1 MLRRTLSFL
10 GLIAFILAVRPA
22 HATTITTYSDPASWS
37 SASTVAQTI
46 TFEGLA
52 PANGSTTYSGP
63 TGLTTGGVEFIG
75 YTYSGGSWI
84 QVIDT
89 NFSSWYNFGSN
100 DALLQDM
107 DRPSSGSPLP
117 YIHIVLPANVTA
129 LGMDLFTVS
138 PSAATYQITVA
149 GTPYTVPTDPKP
161 TEAFWGLT
169 SDTPIA
175 TLDLTLPGSVYNG
188 STMALLDNFQYGT
201 ASSQVSQAPEAA
213 TFVLIGS
220 GLIGIAA
227 LKRLARKPR

>member
-1 MLRRTLSFL
+1 MMRRTVLTANLLTLATFVL
-10 GLIAFILAVRPA
+10 AGLPA
-22 HATTITTYSDPASWS
+22 RSATITTYADPSAWQTASNTQQ
-37 SASTVAQTI
+37 TV

-52 PANGSTTYSGP
+52 PADSSATYSGS
-63 TGLTTGGVEFIG
+63 TGLSTAGVEFIG
-75 YTYSGGSWI
+75 YTYSGTSWI

-107 DRPSSGSPLP
+107 DRPNSSSPLP

-138 PSAATYQITVA
+138 PSALSYRVTLA
-149 GTPYTVPTDPKP
+149 GTQYTVPTDARP
-161 TEAFWGLT
+161 TEAFWGVT

-175 TLDLTLPGSVYNG
+175 TVDLTVQGTVYNG

-201 ASSQVSQAPEAA
+201 ADLSQAPEAA

-220 GLIGIAA
+220 GLIGIS
-227 LKRLARKPR
+227 LLRKFKRK